1 MRLLNDYDLETVDFY
16 QWKVDYT
23 REQVS
28 ELFKR
33 RSGMD
38 VGTIQDLIPLEKGPS
53 GVIKKLKV
61 VGSKATVIIGK
72 ELIVR
77 RFLSESHLK
86 SARFTVTWTPDDHLI
101 LDGSGWGHCVG
112 LCQIG
117 AAVMAYSGYN
127 FSQILEHYYPG
138 SKLET
143 I

>member
-1 MRLLNDYDLETVDFY
+1 MLNDYDLETVDFY
-16 QWKVDYT
+16 EWKVEYT
-23 REQVS
+23 RQEVS
-28 ELFKR
+28 DLFKR

-38 VGTIQDLIPLEKGPS
+38 VGTIQDLIPVEKGPS
-53 GVIKKLKV
+53 GVIKRLKV
-61 VGSKATVIIGK
+61 VGDKATVIIGK

-86 SARFTVTWTPDDHLI
+86 SARFTVTWEGDKLI
-101 LDGSGWGHCVG
+101 LNGSGWGHCVG

-127 FSQILEHYYPG
+127 FRQILEHYYPG
-138 SKLET
+138 SKLEK